1 MICRGM
7 LNLIEQ
13 NLGELVRLCRKYDV
27 RRLDAFGSAV
37 RGDFDLQRSDF
48 DFLVEFNNFTVQ
60 NAADRYFG
68 LLGDLEALFG
78 RKVDLISDQAIR
90 NPYFR
95 KAVDQERVNVYAA
108 A

>member
-1 MICRGM
+1 M
-7 LNLIEQ
+7 LDLIES
-13 NLGELVRLCRKYDV
+13 NLAQLVRLCQKYDV

-37 RGDFDLQRSDF
+37 RGDFDPRRSDL
-48 DFLVEFNNFTVQ
+48 DFLIQFNNLTIE

-68 LLGDLEALFG
+68 LLDDLEALFG
-78 RKVDLISDQAIR
+78 RKVDLVSDQAIK

-95 KAVDQERVNVYAA
+95 QAVDQERVNLYAA